1 MSEPEIY
8 KDEPIPARAEG
19 QDTAQ
24 PALFQE
30 DMPEGIP
37 ADPVRPQPGSSTHLQ
52 SGLRRYYPHAAAF
65 PEGNKSYGDGNSVKS
80 HSVKNRRER
89 DGSSIFIPG
98 KIAAIRSLEAAGPS
112 GMGKSRQQIF
122 YQQAMLMKDYEDSY
136 RFPGTVHHY
145 YPTYS
150 SLDDGELRGYFGWRT
165 RMRHGDLAAE
175 SLSYAY
181 LYIYELLDQ
190 IGVADPEDGYDKL
203 SSFFADYAQLDA
215 RIERYKSQWLQD
227 YVVYYDLDQELLPPD
242 WDVRWDKDIGIL
254 SSVQEHGGNGDAG
267 AGRSIDIF
275 QAMADVSQYD
285 ITVSNFYKGLPAE
298 EELGERKCYRE
309 AMETVAPR
317 VFARISGH
325 YSRRRKVTLIE
336 DYFGHSGTVR
346 YVPFAEAMFYSGS
359 DMREFDY
366 RLSPLRAF
374 HCRQGRWSVTGYAH
388 PPGRNRKM
396 DTLMRAVDF
405 EVRDFYK
412 YPQGSTEAAKEKWIS
427 RIILEECGRYD
438 AEYKRQQELNITFE
452 YSRLAWIRKD
462 AASTRDKLIVDE
474 DTDGVSAAADDS
486 TGSNASDSD
495 YATGLGGRDRVS
507 ASVAVIDTQ
516 AEADASSVLLDPDEK
531 RLVSCLLEGGDLS
544 WVPDRG
550 LMLSVLA
557 DSINEKLYDEFA
569 DMVIDGGE
577 EPSIINDYRED
588 VRKLLFP

>member
-1 MSEPEIY
+1 
-8 KDEPIPARAEG
+8 
-19 QDTAQ
+19 
-24 PALFQE
+24 
-30 DMPEGIP
+30 
-37 ADPVRPQPGSSTHLQ
+37 
-52 SGLRRYYPHAAAF
+52 
-65 PEGNKSYGDGNSVKS
+65 
-80 HSVKNRRER
+80 
-89 DGSSIFIPG
+89 
-98 KIAAIRSLEAAGPS
+98 
-112 GMGKSRQQIF
+112 
-122 YQQAMLMKDYEDSY
+122 
-136 RFPGTVHHY
+136 
-145 YPTYS
+145 
-150 SLDDGELRGYFGWRT
+150 
-165 RMRHGDLAAE
+165 
-175 SLSYAY
+175 
-181 LYIYELLDQ
+181 
-190 IGVADPEDGYDKL
+190 
-203 SSFFADYAQLDA
+203 
-215 RIERYKSQWLQD
+215 
-227 YVVYYDLDQELLPPD
+227 
-242 WDVRWDKDIGIL
+242 
-254 SSVQEHGGNGDAG
+254 
-267 AGRSIDIF
+267 
-275 QAMADVSQYD
+275 
-285 ITVSNFYKGLPAE
+285 
-298 EELGERKCYRE
+298 
-309 AMETVAPR
+309 
-317 VFARISGH
+317 
-325 YSRRRKVTLIE
+325 
-336 DYFGHSGTVR
+336 
-346 YVPFAEAMFYSGS
+346 
-359 DMREFDY
+359 
-366 RLSPLRAF
+366 
-374 HCRQGRWSVTGYAH
+374 
-388 PPGRNRKM
+388 M

-438 AEYKRQQELNITFE
+438 AEYKRQQELNITFD

>member
-8 KDEPIPARAEG
+8 KDEPIPARPED
-19 QDTAQ
+19 QDAAQ

-30 DMPEGIP
+30 DMSGGIP
-37 ADPVRPQPGSSTHLQ
+37 SDPVRPQPGSCTHLP

-65 PEGNKSYGDGNSVKS
+65 PEENKSYGDSNSVKS
-80 HSVKNRRER
+80 RSVKDRAEGDRS
-89 DGSSIFIPG
+89 SSIFIPG
-98 KIAAIRSLEAAGPS
+98 KITAIRSLEAAGPS
-112 GMGKSRQQIF
+112 GIGKRRQQIF

-150 SLDDGELRGYFGWRT
+150 SLDDRELRGYFGWRT
-165 RMRHGDLAAE
+165 RMRHGDLEAE

-215 RIERYKSQWLQD
+215 RIERYKSKWLQD
-227 YVVYYDLDQELLPPD
+227 YVVYYDLGQELLPPD
-242 WDVRWDKDIGIL
+242 WDVRWDKDIAVL
-254 SSVQEHGGNGDAG
+254 SSVHEHGGNGDAVP
-267 AGRSIDIF
+267 GRDIDIF
-275 QAMADVSQYD
+275 RAMADVSQYD
-285 ITVSNFYKGLPAE
+285 ITGSNFYKGLSAD
-298 EELGERKCYRE
+298 GEPGEQRYRE

-346 YVPFAEAMFYSGS
+346 YVPFAEAMFYSGP
-359 DMREFDY
+359 DPREFDY
-366 RLSPLRAF
+366 RLSPLRAL

-396 DTLMRAVDF
+396 DILMRAVDF
-405 EVRDFYK
+405 GVRDFYK
-412 YPQGSTEAAKEKWIS
+412 YPQGSTKAAKEKWIS
-427 RIILEECGRYD
+427 RIILEECRRYD
-438 AEYKRQQELNITFE
+438 AEYKRRQELNITFD
-452 YSRLAWIRKD
+452 YSRLAGIRKD
-462 AASTRDKLIVDE
+462 ADSTRDKLIVDE
-474 DTDGVSAAADDS
+474 NTDDISAAADNS
-486 TGSNASDSD
+486 TGSSASESD
-495 YATGLGGRDRVS
+495 YAIGPGSRDRIP
-507 ASVAVIDTQ
+507 APEAVIDTR
-516 AEADASSVLLDPDEK
+516 AEADTSSVLLDPDEK

-544 WVPDRG
+544 WMQERG

-569 DMVIDGGE
+569 DTVIDGGE